1 MLKCLQLPFTGGKHL
16 LLKKKKIRELK
27 TRVAKLNIQ
36 KLKVSPTKIILKSTE
51 NMNSV
56 ASKNCGLSPNE
67 IEKI

>member
-16 LLKKKKIRELK
+16 LLKKKIRELK

-36 KLKVSPTKIILKSTE
+36 KLKVSPTKIILQSTE

>member
-1 MLKCLQLPFTGGKHL
+1 MFTTSIHGGKAFAAE
-16 LLKKKKIRELK
+16 KKKKIRELK